1 MNEILKDRYGHKI
14 GEIRTNGNR
23 QEIFDQYGHKLGSY
37 DGRYTYDQYGHRI
50 GEGNLL
56 TSLLRPF

>member
-1 MNEILKDRYGHKI
+1 MNEILKDLYGHKI
-14 GEIRTNGNR
+14 GEIRTNGKR

-37 DGRYTYDQYGHRI
+37 DGRYTYDQYGHKI